1 MKNDHALVRRRRH
14 SQVSRRRLRASWA
27 GGLLAAVAIAFL
39 ALAAVAP
46 LASSADAST
55 SFVFAGRGNG
65 HGAGMSQWGAWQGA
79 REGNSYAQ
87 ILAFYYPGTTLEQT
101 ADPDEILKVRVSSKP
116 WTSNTTNFTQVD
128 VEPTVAPATLRLYT
142 SSANYTTL
150 DVPLGSAVRS
160 VNTGGKVKVSVD
172 GEAQGSFI
180 MMELVPGSSGSSEG
194 RVEITLKTSGASIDP
209 REYWGTIRVQYGDD
223 AGELWVYNFVRL
235 EKYVRSIA
243 EVDYDW
249 ATVGGDYYAIEAVKA
264 QAVASRTYAV
274 AKNGATLSDSWAD
287 QCYRGY
293 SFEAKYPGIAQAA
306 QATAGQI
313 LTYGG
318 EPITAYFSGHS
329 GGYTSTS
336 AWFGTK
342 PPYMISQADPWS
354 LKAPPT
360 GVGKGTGWAWT
371 YTISADSVSDKVNGS
386 LKDTSGKIVNVGTIS
401 DIQIVARDTAD
412 ATSHATRLRLAGG
425 NGSATVSVL
434 SFRSL
439 IGTSNLPSTLIL
451 TINGDTGTGT
461 TVGDSGGDQGEDGG
475 SGGGDPGGSGG
486 GTPLMPGEF
495 YDVGTSHLYHDEIS
509 RVVTAELMGG
519 YENGLF
525 KPDGTVSRAQFAK
538 IAVSLYNLMHAGDQ
552 IAVVNVTTRPFDDVA
567 IDSKKVGD
575 ISDWIA
581 AAKDAGLISGI
592 SATNFSPY
600 DDVER
605 DQMATML
612 CRALGWQDESEALS
626 TDTLGFADVPV
637 TSPHWAAAA
646 YLKQKGVLLGYGDS
660 ADGSAVML
668 GAGEAIKRQHVAVIL
683 CRVLDL
689 PR

>member
-1 MKNDHALVRRRRH
+1 MKNDCAPFRRRQH
-14 SQVSRRRLRASWA
+14 PQISRRRSHVLRAA
-27 GGLLAAVAIAFL
+27 GLLAAAAIVSLVF
-39 ALAAVAP
+39 AAGHP
-46 LASSADAST
+46 LMSSAEAST

-101 ADPDEILKVRVSSKP
+101 ADADEILKVRVSSKP
-116 WTSNTTNFTQVD
+116 WTSNTTNFSQVD

-142 SSANYTTL
+142 SNSNYTTL

-160 VNTGGKVKVSVD
+160 VNAGGKVKVTAD
-172 GEAQGSFI
+172 GEAQGSFT
-180 MMELVPGSSGSSEG
+180 MMELVPGGSGSSEG
-194 RVEITLKTSGASIDP
+194 RVEITLKTSGGTSIDP
-209 REYWGTIRVQYGDD
+209 REYWGTIRVQFGDD
-223 AGELWVYNFVRL
+223 AGELWVYNFVPL

-249 ATVGGDYYAIEAVKA
+249 ATVGGDYYAPDAVKA

-274 AKNGATLSDSWAD
+274 AKNGATLSDNWAD

-313 LTYGG
+313 LTYAG
-318 EPITAYFSGHS
+318 EPVTAYFSGHS

-336 AWFGTK
+336 AWSGAK
-342 PPYMISQADPWS
+342 PPYIVSQADPWS
-354 LKAPPT
+354 LRAPPSV
-360 GVGKGTGWAWT
+360 VGKGPGWAWT
-371 YTISADSVSDKVNGS
+371 YTITADNLSDKVNGS
-386 LKDTSGKIVNVGTIS
+386 LKDISGKTVNVGTIS
-401 DIQIVARDTAD
+401 DVQVVARDTAD
-412 ATSHATRLRLAGG
+412 ATSHATRLRLAGS
-425 NGSATVSVL
+425 NGSVTVSVL

-451 TINGDTGTGT
+451 TINGDTGAGT
-461 TVGDSGGDQGEDGG
+461 TVGDPGGDQAEDGG
-475 SGGGDPGGSGG
+475 SGGAGPGSSG

-525 KPDGTVSRAQFAK
+525 RPEGTVSRAQFAK
-538 IAVSLYNLMHAGDQ
+538 IAVSLYNLLHVGDQ
-552 IAVVNVTTRPFDDVA
+552 IAVVNVTAKPFDDVA

-581 AAKDAGLISGI
+581 AAKDAGLISGT
-592 SATNFSPY
+592 SATSFSPY
-600 DDVER
+600 DDVQR

-612 CRALGWQDESEALS
+612 CRALGWQDEAEALS
-626 TDTLGFADVPV
+626 ADTPGFADVAA

-646 YLKQKGVLLGYGDS
+646 YLRQKGVLLGYGDS
-660 ADGSAVML
+660 DDGSAVML